1 MIRILTVLTLAVM
14 TLTGCGPKLSPFTQ
28 RLYEEQNWGE
38 DDLRR
43 IQFYLSEDVV
53 LQRELR
59 SGNSQ
64 IRNGTVRVING
75 RDIEQVVFRRNTP
88 GVFTFSPKTQRIA
101 ISFEDDSDNYLVFGP
116 NPKNGDRYTI
126 LASDWERDSGTI
138 TYAGREWKVSS
149 ADAYASL
156 LIPLKRL
163 RQEDRTGRIVG
174 GRKI

>member
-1 MIRILTVLTLAVM
+1 MIRITTLLFLA
-14 TLTGCGPKLSPFTQ
+14 LFCLSSCGPKLSPFTQ
-28 RLYEEQNWGE
+28 RLYEEQSWGE
-38 DDLRR
+38 EDLRR

-88 GVFTFSPKTQRIA
+88 GVFIFSPKSQRVA
-101 ISFEDDSDNYLVFGP
+101 ISFEDDNDNFLLFGP
-116 NPKNGDRYTI
+116 NPKNGDRYTL
-126 LASDWERDSGTI
+126 LASDWERDSGLI
-138 TYAGREWKVSS
+138 SYAGREWRVSS
-149 ADAYASL
+149 ADAFASL

-163 RQEDRTGRIVG
+163 RQEERQGRVVG

>member
-1 MIRILTVLTLAVM
+1 MHSSLTFLGIAFFFLTS
-14 TLTGCGPKLSPFTQ
+14 CGPKLSPFTQ
-28 RLYEEQNWGE
+28 RLYEEQRWE
-38 DDLRR
+38 ESDLQR

-64 IRNGTVRVING
+64 IRNGTVRVVNG
-75 RDIEQVVFRRNTP
+75 REVEQVVFRRNTP
-88 GVFTFSPKTQRIA
+88 GVFSFSPKSQRIA
-101 ISFEDDSDNYLVFGP
+101 ISFEDDNDNFLVFGP
-116 NPKNGDRYTI
+116 NPKNGDRYTL
-126 LASDWERDSGTI
+126 LARDWERDSGMI
-138 TYAGREWKVSS
+138 TYAGREWRVSS

-163 RQEDRTGRIVG
+163 REEERKGRVVG